1 MPPVSHWVDPCGI
14 NVQLFGRRWPAA
26 WRGRIFALGVAWTLF
41 RERRNYDIAYFLMH
55 GLQLVTGLPVAGV
68 LKKKI
73 VMKFSGSGLVTEL
86 SGSLAGRL
94 TLRFLRRWANS
105 ILVLNSGMRE
115 EAEQA
120 GLDPRRIGWM
130 PNPVDTDFFRPVSD
144 LDRIPLRR
152 ELNLP
157 IESPVVVYVGRL
169 DAQKGLP
176 WLIGGFS
183 KAVGQRPDAKL
194 ILVGDGPLRP
204 QIEES
209 VRQLGLEGNV
219 IFTGRVDSAGV
230 LRWLQASDIF
240 ALTSA
245 AEGLPCSLIEAMSTG
260 LASLVSNIPGH
271 VQLVDHEVHG
281 LLTET
286 ANEDSIAHCLV
297 RLMDDAPLRARMGIA
312 ARRRMIEQFSTSQV
326 VNCYE
331 DLFASVMAS

>member
-1 MPPVSHWVDPCGI
+1 M
-14 NVQLFGRRWPAA
+14 
-26 WRGRIFALGVAWTLF
+26 
-41 RERRNYDIAYFLMH
+41 
-55 GLQLVTGLPVAGV
+55 
-68 LKKKI
+68 
-73 VMKFSGSGLVTEL
+73 
-86 SGSLAGRL
+86 
-94 TLRFLRRWANS
+94 
-105 ILVLNSGMRE
+105 
-115 EAEQA
+115 
-120 GLDPRRIGWM
+120 
-130 PNPVDTDFFRPVSD
+130 
-144 LDRIPLRR
+144 
-152 ELNLP
+152 ELNLS

-176 WLIGGFS
+176 WLMRGFS
-183 KAVGQRPDAKL
+183 KAVRQRPDAKL

-209 VRQLGLEGNV
+209 VRQLGLDGNV

-281 LLTET
+281 LRTET
-286 ANEDSIAHCLV
+286 ANEDAIADGLV

-312 ARRRMIEQFSTSQV
+312 ARRRIIQQFSTSQV